1 MYSKYH
7 KYADKNSHWTHKV
20 FTKIYLM
27 TDFPKLQSAKKEQGL
42 CQKNMSN
49 HRTKISTES
58 NNWMLNHA
66 KKIILRY

>member
-1 MYSKYH
+1 MFFLTFFFHSGL
-7 KYADKNSHWTHKV
+7 AL
-20 FTKIYLM
+20 LM

-49 HRTKISTES
+49 HRTKISSES